1 MIFQGN
7 ATKTAEFCILLPT
20 GTSEL
25 ESEVPL
31 FQFKILKT
39 WQLIKQM
46 TSNFSAQEKQKALFL
61 IITYLGQDPTK
72 IQKPSRRQI
81 LHPTAD
87 CTSKHDSFCNLKL
100 KHNIQLSSSA
110 PKTTLSGGNFLLM
123 YGLEKRAQYQ
133 TIVTELLLPLS
144 SILLV

>member
-25 ESEVPL
+25 KSEVLL

-61 IITYLGQDPTK
+61 IITYLG
-72 IQKPSRRQI
+72 
-81 LHPTAD
+81 
-87 CTSKHDSFCNLKL
+87 
-100 KHNIQLSSSA
+100 
-110 PKTTLSGGNFLLM
+110 
-123 YGLEKRAQYQ
+123 
-133 TIVTELLLPLS
+133 
-144 SILLV
+144 